1 MSQGFGSKRI
11 QLLVPHHIIHRHSSS
26 LPSEVR
32 VPTKRLKFSLPCHSW
47 PLVSSPCKQS
57 GSGDKVPISASDVRP
72 WFGLLLQKSDSAHS
86 INEDCH
92 TNSHT
97 EAFPCMLQLIF
108 QIDMLQLPCTCQH
121 ASQPLTFARLRA
133 SARHQAAASLVSTHG
148 FAINCPKC
156 GT

>member
-11 QLLVPHHIIHRHSSS
+11 QLSVPYHIIHRHSSS

-92 TNSHT
+92 TNSHSN
-97 EAFPCMLQLIF
+97 QLHIRIETYRSISMF
-108 QIDMLQLPCTCQH
+108 VATDIPDRHVAITLRLSTRKPTTDFCKI
-121 ASQPLTFARLRA
+121 ASFSTTSVAR
-133 SARHQAAASLVSTHG
+133 V
-148 FAINCPKC
+148 
-156 GT
+156 